1 MKISFRGS
9 WKAQIEFSWSTTHQN
24 EKELQKCSLWLSI
37 IDSIMSIATSIK
49 SLF

>member
-1 MKISFRGS
+1 MKKSFRVS
-9 WKAQIEFSWSTTHQN
+9 WKAQIEFSWSTTPQKEN
-24 EKELQKCSLWLSI
+24 EQSNCSMWLSI